1 MRCESSLHGFGVIGA
16 EPGEMEVFAQGKTV
30 EEEKRGRRG
39 SDVRGR
45 GRTHNAKNILCHSKI
60 LDVRTTLAKGHGKL

>member
-1 MRCESSLHGFGVIGA
+1 
-16 EPGEMEVFAQGKTV
+16 MEVFAQGKTV